1 MKMKQR
7 GLLLAATLLASGMM
21 FAQLRPT
28 NKDGI
33 NVFET
38 PKTETEFEGF
48 NVQLG
53 GALTLPFS
61 MLDHSNTV
69 TRESGYSYDYANP
82 AANSLVPLTS
92 GFGLPQANLYIKSN
106 LSDGIYLN
114 FELYLASRHHNE
126 TWVKGG
132 FLQFEKMEFLPWDFV
147 DEIMKYTTI
156 KVGQFDVN
164 YGDAHFRRS
173 DGGLTFYNPFMENHI
188 MDEFAT
194 EIGAEVDV
202 HVGDFILVGAV
213 TNGKLNNDLTKIDT
227 TRAQTK
233 YSNGVHNP
241 AWIGKLAYDK
251 QINSQFRLRASASGY
266 YTAGSVRNTLF
277 GGDRTGSNYYGVMYN
292 APISNANF
300 TNGRFNPGFGD
311 KVAAVMGNLFLKFS
325 PVQGF
330 SLESFTTLENAG
342 GRGANEPDVRKS
354 NQFVTDL
361 VVRFG
366 ADEDFYVGARYNTMK
381 ADMGAAQG
389 EPKHYEVDINRVAIA
404 AGWYMTKNVMAKI
417 EYVNQKYNGF
427 PARSIQDGAEFNGLT
442 LQGSIAF

>member
-1 MKMKQR
+1 
-7 GLLLAATLLASGMM
+7 M

-38 PKTETEFEGF
+38 PKTETEFKGF

-61 MLDHSNTV
+61 MLDHSNAV
-69 TRESGYSYDYANP
+69 TRADGYRYDYTNP
-82 AANSLVPLTS
+82 AVNSLVPLTS

-132 FLQFEKMEFLPWDFV
+132 FLQFEKMKFLPWDFV

-173 DGGLTFYNPFMENHI
+173 DGGMTFFNPFMENHI
-188 MDEFAT
+188 MDEFST

-202 HVGDFILVGAV
+202 HVGDFTIVGAV

-227 TRAQTK
+227 TRVQTK

-251 QINSQFRLRASASGY
+251 QVNSRFRVRASASGY
-266 YTAGSVRNTLF
+266 YTAGSVKNTLF

-292 APISNANF
+292 APLSNTNF

-311 KVAAVMGNLFLKFS
+311 KVAAVMGNIFLKFS
-325 PVQGF
+325 PVQGL

-342 GRGANEPDVRKS
+342 GRDASEPDVRKS

-366 ADEDFYVGARYNTMK
+366 TNENFYVGGRYNTLK

-389 EPKHYEVDINRVAIA
+389 KPNHYEAGIDRVAIA

-427 PARSIQDGAEFNGLT
+427 PAKSIQDGAKFNGLT